1 MRTLGK
7 LLVIW
12 GTLFPLI
19 TLPSIGNGSYRY
31 MPFFDTHFGP
41 LHMDYDTVLQ
51 TALFMVGIGP
61 SLWVMPR
68 GLLSPIPQ
76 SPSPLSGVPD
86 RSSLLPR
93 SGKFEHRERQVPLS
107 GTCRRSA
114 DCRRR
119 PGVRCSCGSASRVP
133 GS

>member
-1 MRTLGK
+1 MPSGTVADRHAHACSAISATTPIITVNGGHPMRTLGK

-76 SPSPLSGVPD
+76 SPSPLSGVPG
-86 RSSLLPR
+86 RSSL
-93 SGKFEHRERQVPLS
+93 
-107 GTCRRSA
+107 
-114 DCRRR
+114 
-119 PGVRCSCGSASRVP
+119 
-133 GS
+133 